1 VAVDPTDEQLAIAD
15 AAKTRSESI
24 LVPAYAGCAKTT
36 TLTLAARNIK
46 VPALALAFNKRNA
59 EDLKPRFAGNFVV
72 RTLNGLGHLAWARG
86 NPRVN
91 KFEIDDRK
99 LSKLISLVCKDR
111 QVDLAEEQWAAL
123 RALVQRAM
131 TQGLVPASTG
141 LPGLVADDADGWLA
155 IGADIGLDDD
165 DTSFLWEL
173 AREILEKDIE
183 LARQGIIS
191 FDDQVYCSAMLGGL
205 FPKYPVIL
213 TDETQDFAPLN
224 FVMLR
229 KALRPDARLMSVG
242 DEKQSVYAF
251 RGADGEAMTTAQ
263 TLRENWVHL
272 PLTMTFR
279 CPKLVVGRQQA
290 HAPGF
295 RAFEGNRQGRFA
307 QWSFS
312 PEDVE
317 FGAGWTWAEVEAL
330 RPVGGSLAVL
340 CRNNGPLIGLAF
352 RLLRRN
358 IPCHVL
364 GRDILKGVVG
374 LIHKLCPDDNVSCET
389 LVGRLTEWTDTQV
402 ALALANDQSNKV
414 EQIYDKAEAIRCA
427 IEGAQ
432 AATVKQLTQGLEAL
446 FAKTEG
452 RVTLASIHR
461 AKGAEWDLV
470 VHLDWWRIP
479 SRWATTAI
487 AKRQESN
494 LRYVCETRTRD
505 VLVLASLNE
514 MKKGD

>member
-1 VAVDPTDEQLAIAD
+1 MAVNPTEEQVAIAD
-15 AAKTRSESI
+15 AAKQGGNSI

-36 TLTLAARNIK
+36 TLTIAARNIK

-72 RTLNGLGHLAWARG
+72 RTLNGLGHLAWARA
-86 NPRVN
+86 NPRIN
-91 KFEIDDRK
+91 KFEIEERK
-99 LSKLISLVCKDR
+99 LAKLISLVCKDR
-111 QVDLAEEQWAAL
+111 QVDLAEDQWAGL
-123 RALVQRAM
+123 RSLVQRAM
-131 TQGLVPASTG
+131 TQGLVPASVG
-141 LPGLVADDADGWLA
+141 LPGLVPDDADGWRL
-155 IGADIGLDDD
+155 IGADIGLEDD
-165 DTSFLWEL
+165 DTDFLWEL

-183 LARQGIIS
+183 LARKGIIS
-191 FDDQVYCSAMLGGL
+191 FDDQIYCSAMLGGL

-224 FVMLR
+224 FVMLS
-229 KALRPDARLMSVG
+229 KALRPDARLISVG

-263 TLRENWVHL
+263 TLRPEWTTL

-279 CPKLVVGRQQA
+279 CPKLVVGRQQG

-295 RAFEGNRQGRFA
+295 RAAPTNKDGA
-307 QWSFS
+307 IKQWSFS

-317 FGAGWTWAEVEAL
+317 FGAGWTWGEVESL
-330 RPVGGSLAVL
+330 RPPGGSLAVL

-364 GRDILKGVVG
+364 GRDILKGVMG
-374 LIHKLCPDDNVSCET
+374 LIHKLCPEENASCEI
-389 LVGRLTEWTDTQV
+389 LMGKLTEWTDSQV

-414 EQIYDKAEAIRCA
+414 EQIYDKAEAIKCA

-432 AATVKQLTQGLEAL
+432 ASTVGQLCNGLEAL

-452 RVTLASIHR
+452 RVTLATIHR

-487 AKRQESN
+487 AKRQEAN